1 MTGTG
6 LNVGCMV
13 GMSGTA
19 PADLTTMTC
28 LCDRDRCNGLSAM
41 ASAGSCNIDKVFEK
55 SAAYSCVVSL
65 LLLGETIL
73 ESQVGFRSKPPHPG
87 PLSSLS

>member
-1 MTGTG
+1 MSGTG

-41 ASAGSCNIDKVFEK
+41 ASAG
-55 SAAYSCVVSL
+55 L
-65 LLLGETIL
+65 
-73 ESQVGFRSKPPHPG
+73 
-87 PLSSLS
+87 